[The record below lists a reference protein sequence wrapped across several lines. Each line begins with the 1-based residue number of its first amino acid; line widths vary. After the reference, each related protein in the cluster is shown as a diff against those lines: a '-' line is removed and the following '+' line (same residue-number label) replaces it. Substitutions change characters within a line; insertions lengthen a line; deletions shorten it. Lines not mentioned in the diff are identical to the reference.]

1 MELPGYW
8 MDIGQP
14 GDYILGQGMFIKS
27 QLEKGVALAAGVG
40 GSSVIIHETAQVD
53 EQAQL
58 GPNVVIGAGCKI
70 GPGARIRNATILD
83 RTTVQGFSLISDCI
97 VGRDNTVG
105 KWVRMTDVS
114 CTGDD
119 VQIKDETS
127 LTAVKILPHKAV
139 TGVHSKTI
147 IM

>member
-1 MELPGYW
+1 

-14 GDYILGQGMFIKS
+14 GDYIIGQGMYIKS
-27 QLEKGVALAAGVG
+27 QIEKGSAALSPGVG
-40 GSSVIIHETAQVD
+40 GSSVIIHETAEVD
-53 EQAQL
+53 ASAQL
-58 GPNVVIGAGCKI
+58 GPNVVIGAGCKV
-70 GPGARIRNATILD
+70 GPGTRIRNATILD
-83 RTTVQGFSLISDCI
+83 RTTINGFSLISDCI
-97 VGRDNTVG
+97 VGRENTVG
-105 KWVRMTDVS
+105 SWVRMTDVS

-139 TGVHSKTI
+139 TGVHANSI